1 MAKKNELK
9 DRGTKPP
16 SRDRLIPKINF
27 PFRGLI
33 PVLVIAGIL
42 VIVFAVGSAANR
54 GTAPAATKLPPIATN
69 TTAPTGTADPCATAL
84 ISADVDKVDA
94 LMLEFYDAS
103 ALASQTPINELLQ
116 IIPNLQ
122 EIRRRAQAL
131 KVSACLVTLQSY
143 QLSHMNMVIN
153 TLLAFMSKSD
163 QSVLMEG
170 IVQSRLLNEAY
181 KKEKARLLGVPY
193 VPPATATP
201 SSVPGTVEP
210 TKK

>member
-1 MAKKNELK
+1 
-9 DRGTKPP
+9 
-16 SRDRLIPKINF
+16 
-27 PFRGLI
+27 
-33 PVLVIAGIL
+33 
-42 VIVFAVGSAANR
+42 
-54 GTAPAATKLPPIATN
+54 
-69 TTAPTGTADPCATAL
+69 
-84 ISADVDKVDA
+84 
-94 LMLEFYDAS
+94 
-103 ALASQTPINELLQ
+103 
-116 IIPNLQ
+116 
-122 EIRRRAQAL
+122 
-131 KVSACLVTLQSY
+131 
-143 QLSHMNMVIN
+143 MNMVIN